1 MLTKLQIALGILAGV
16 AIVVFFVA
24 IITNAQVKNFETVP
38 GWQPMVVW
46 ASFGI
51 VMVCALGVIVA
62 QILEFSPPKEKK
74 EAKLAEGEAETPAE
88 EMETV
93 GAVQT
98 ETTAE
103 QPAHAADLGTTQA
116 IAEEP
121 SPLGDFPIETSTSEE
136 FKSEFEDLTSEFDP
150 FEDEK

>member
-1 MLTKLQIALGILAGV
+1 MAGV

-51 VMVCALGVIVA
+51 VIVCALGVIVA
-62 QILEFSPPKEKK
+62 QILEFRPPREKK
-74 EAKLAEGEAETPAE
+74 EVKLAEGEAETPAE
-88 EMETV
+88 EMATV